1 MMIAVEHFITGA
13 PSMEEITTVGI
24 DLAKSIFHV
33 HAVSQAGHIVLQ
45 KAFKRRSIIALFE
58 KLPPC
63 LVGMEA
69 CSSAHHWGRVL
80 SELGHEVRLIPPAYV
95 KPYVRRQK
103 NDAADAAAICE
114 AVTRPTMRFVP
125 IKTEEQQ
132 AALMLHRARAL
143 LMSQRTALICAIRGH
158 MAELGLTAPRAVRNM
173 QPLLDVLGEDDDE
186 SLPPLARV
194 ALRPL
199 ADQLAQIDIQLAR
212 LDRELLTWHRTNP
225 ISQRLASI
233 PGVGPVT
240 ATALAASV
248 SEPTMFSSAR
258 EFSAYL
264 GLVPRQNSSGGR
276 TKLGRISKMGDRYL
290 RSLLVS
296 GAASLLSPKRKRSSV
311 LDVWAKTL
319 IEKNKPTKLVAIAL
333 ANKMARIAWALMTRG
348 ESFRDPVPAV

>member
-258 EFSAYL
+258 EFSATW
-264 GLVPRQNSSGGR
+264 VWFRARTPRAVGQSWAG
-276 TKLGRISKMGDRYL
+276 
-290 RSLLVS
+290 
-296 GAASLLSPKRKRSSV
+296 SPKWVIAICAACWSAEPPRS
-311 LDVWAKTL
+311 
-319 IEKNKPTKLVAIAL
+319 
-333 ANKMARIAWALMTRG
+333 
-348 ESFRDPVPAV
+348 